1 MLYLL
6 FINNINCL
14 LFFLFYCHYFS
25 RLILLFVIFFTLIRH
40 SKKIGFFILFE
51 IEIRSLN
58 NFKFLNKYCEVNFF
72 LIVLIFDNNRYLLL
86 LKIADRFSLPIKNK
100 SDINYL
106 VPIIN
111 RKYNN

>member
-1 MLYLL
+1 VK
-6 FINNINCL
+6 
-14 LFFLFYCHYFS
+14 
-25 RLILLFVIFFTLIRH
+25 LI
-40 SKKIGFFILFE
+40 
-51 IEIRSLN
+51 
-58 NFKFLNKYCEVNFF
+58 FF

-111 RKYNN
+111 RKYNNWFSETN